1 MAELKSTT
9 ISGPL
14 SGTSATFS
22 GDLTIDTNTLYVDST
37 NNKVGI
43 RNASPLNLFDVK
55 GAIFT
60 GSYATS
66 AGARFHDN
74 VYGINFGGIDASSVG
89 VIQGSAFEVGA
100 ANIALQPNGGNVG
113 IGTASPTALL
123 NTYSATT
130 ATQIIVT
137 GADTTNQRLEVTD
150 GTVTNRFGI
159 FGRTNG
165 DAGVLG
171 TQTNHA
177 LLLQTNAT
185 TRLTIASTG
194 AATFSGN
201 IVQSGTSNIIQ
212 QSASNSYTGGSVL
225 DIYNISATGYGIYVQ
240 GGGTSQ
246 YSLSVNNY
254 AGTNLLTILG
264 SGAATFSSSV
274 KATTG
279 FNSLTDTIG
288 VANVTWVTIYNIP
301 ATQAA
306 EGVYNVYAHYN
317 DDSGGM
323 AFTQILAD
331 RTHLREINNSDGA
344 TVLIQ
349 LSGRNIQVYQSYG
362 TTVNIDWS
370 ILIQKLR

>member
-113 IGTASPTALL
+113 IGTAGPTALL

-194 AATFSGN
+194 AATFSN
-201 IVQSGTSNIIQ
+201 FN
-212 QSASNSYTGGSVL
+212 
-225 DIYNISATGYGIYVQ
+225 
-240 GGGTSQ
+240 
-246 YSLSVNNY
+246 
-254 AGTNLLTILG
+254 
-264 SGAATFSSSV
+264 GAALYGVTINSNNNTGTQYMMSFDRIGVQAGYIASTSS
-274 KATTG
+274 TTAG
-279 FNSLTDTIG
+279 IFNSSDYRLKEDLQSFSGIG
-288 VANVTWVTIYNIP
+288 KLMSMKFYDFKWKSEEGFRDYGVIAHELQEVLPMAVIGEKDGEVNQGVDYSKLIP
-301 ATQAA
+301 IMAKAIQELKA
-306 EGVYNVYAHYN
+306 E
-317 DDSGGM
+317 
-323 AFTQILAD
+323 
-331 RTHLREINNSDGA
+331 
-344 TVLIQ
+344 
-349 LSGRNIQVYQSYG
+349 
-362 TTVNIDWS
+362 IDLLKGIAPIS
-370 ILIQKLR
+370 T